1 MIMKK
6 QLLVPAKFATGKL
19 LLALMLLSAI
29 VFSTPSCGK
38 YEEGPGMSL
47 LTKKKRLSRE
57 WDAKEYVSASGVT
70 TADTDSDYLTFEKDG
85 TFKITSDGVTVSG
98 TWEFTSDKEKIK
110 TVVTILNQTSTN
122 EITILRLTN
131 KEFWTKDSDG
141 EITKFEAK

>member
-6 QLLVPAKFATGKL
+6 QLLTPAKFATGKL
-19 LLALMLLSAI
+19 LIAFGLLSAI
-29 VFSTPSCGK
+29 VFSIPSCGK

-70 TADTDSDYLTFEKDG
+70 TADTDTDIITFEKDG
-85 TFKITSDGVTVSG
+85 AFKVTFDGTSFSG

-110 TVVTILNQTSTN
+110 TVITILNQTTTD

-141 EITKFEAK
+141 DITKFEAK